1 MSQICKKKFNV
12 LILLIRVSFFFFDLC
27 KKFVVFFFPQ
37 IYDGIFLF
45 SSTCF
50 TFHIYFNNTFHKHFY
65 VFQIKFV
72 ATVHSRLRE
81 MGFKKQTVY
90 IKVVFFGIHF

>member
-1 MSQICKKKFNV
+1 MQKKIQCIDP
-12 LILLIRVSFFFFDLC
+12 LYTCIFFFFDLC
-27 KKFVVFFFPQ
+27 KKFVGFFFPQ